1 MTREAPPLSF
11 VELIAPLDD
20 AAFFAEHLGRH
31 ALRLPARPLS
41 GLDGVDASALAT
53 LGPGHVDVIV
63 GGLATP
69 EPAIAI
75 PEGCSLRVRRVQVLD
90 ATVERFARGL
100 AAALRQ
106 EARKKPS
113 LTTRVGEVR
122 VGMKI
127 NRTRAERLAEPRVEP
142 LSHTL
147 GRLCAGIAA
156 SDTSHQLSG
165 RLLRVDSAKDA
176 EDLCATFP
184 VDDRPYPV
192 HFNPPFL

>member
-100 AAALRQ
+100 AAALR
-106 EARKKPS
+106 E
-113 LTTRVGEVR
+113 EVS
-122 VGMKI
+122 V
-127 NRTRAERLAEPRVEP
+127 NLYVSPRTRSSAFTTGFSTMSFSTVFSDCAAPFSGFTHTKSFRFRCVERNFENVTSPAL
-142 LSHTL
+142 LNM
-147 GRLCAGIAA
+147 RLPP
-156 SDTSHQLSG
+156 S
-165 RLLRVDSAKDA
+165 V
-176 EDLCATFP
+176 
-184 VDDRPYPV
+184 RPP
-192 HFNPPFL
+192 

>member
-1 MTREAPPLSF
+1 MW
-11 VELIAPLDD
+11 
-20 AAFFAEHLGRH
+20 
-31 ALRLPARPLS
+31 
-41 GLDGVDASALAT
+41 
-53 LGPGHVDVIV
+53 
-63 GGLATP
+63 
-69 EPAIAI
+69 
-75 PEGCSLRVRRVQVLD
+75 
-90 ATVERFARGL
+90 GL

>member
-100 AAALRQ
+100 AAALR
-106 EARKKPS
+106 EEVSVNLYVSPS
-113 LTTRVGEVR
+113 AETPGLAPHTDPYDLFVLQLRGAKRWELLGDPSHRLTDSALTTRGELTSGNQGELELRAGEV
-122 VGMKI
+122 
-127 NRTRAERLAEPRVEP
+127 LY
-142 LSHTL
+142 LSLIH
-147 GRLCAGIAA
+147 I
-156 SDTSHQLSG
+156 
-165 RLLRVDSAKDA
+165 
-176 EDLCATFP
+176 
-184 VDDRPYPV
+184 
-192 HFNPPFL
+192 